1 MQIPHFVEAG
11 RKTKKAK
18 ASARL
23 KYVLANLAAQ
33 HTSRSSMRALADKVG
48 LDHSTISTYIRR
60 GSFSEPAAL
69 RIQEAMVAE
78 GSDITAADLID
89 PMRMERAPD

>member
-23 KYVLANLAAQ
+23 KYVLSNLAAQ
-33 HTSRSSMRALADKVG
+33 HTSRSSMRALGDLVG
-48 LDHSTISTYIRR
+48 LDHSTLSAYIRR
-60 GSFSEPAAL
+60 GSFSEPAAK
-69 RIQEAMVAE
+69 RIEDRL
-78 GSDITAADLID
+78 GLDSDITAAELMD
-89 PMRMERAPD
+89 PMTMERAPG